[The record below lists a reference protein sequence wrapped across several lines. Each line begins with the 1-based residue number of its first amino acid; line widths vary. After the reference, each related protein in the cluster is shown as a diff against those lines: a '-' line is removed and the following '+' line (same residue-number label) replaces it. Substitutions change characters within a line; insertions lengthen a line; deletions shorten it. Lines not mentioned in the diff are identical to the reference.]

1 MRSAVERKPMT
12 ASRRAGRMRA
22 VPFMESG
29 GGLGGVMGNF
39 GEGFAAFIFLKIFE
53 PRLDS
58 LSLRAIIAKA
68 VAA

>member
-1 MRSAVERKPMT
+1 
-12 ASRRAGRMRA
+12 
-22 VPFMESG
+22 MESG

-58 LSLRAIIAKA
+58 LSLRAIIAQA